1 LDVGSKPAVVRAN
14 WGYYYAQTPPIFY
27 TTPGANP
34 TGVNFCFFNPAC
46 LPPGGYPN
54 LNPDSVPDAPAG
66 GVFDANYDDP
76 NLRNPRVMNTTATF
90 ELNLSRNYMLSTT
103 YVWAKSSFLRTGGFS
118 STQWNRNFTKLG
130 EDQFGRAILGPPLD
144 DTIAKALAN
153 GSSSRGNFHQVVV
166 NLTRRYAN
174 GFQFFVNYAWSRNK
188 DNASSE
194 RDTDTFFGP
203 QDPFDIELDYGRNGL
218 DIPHQFKASAT
229 ADLPGGFRIGGLF
242 IARSGVPYPAYML
255 EDTNGDGVANQ
266 IFSNDRPVVS
276 GNFLLERYP
285 ARQPAFYQ
293 LDLRLSKEF
302 GIGNGRSLEVL
313 VEAFNVFDND
323 NLFSNPNISAIVPA
337 ELDRIPEPGDCF
349 AAGGCGAG
357 ASPAYRTLDQISPG
371 STPFAVQLG
380 ARLRF

>member
-1 LDVGSKPAVVRAN
+1 
-14 WGYYYAQTPPIFY
+14 
-27 TTPGANP
+27 
-34 TGVNFCFFNPAC
+34 
-46 LPPGGYPN
+46 
-54 LNPDSVPDAPAG
+54 
-66 GVFDANYDDP
+66 
-76 NLRNPRVMNTTATF
+76 MNTTATF
-90 ELNLSRNYMLSTT
+90 ELKLARNYTVSTT
-103 YVWAKSSFLRTGGFS
+103 YVYAKSDFLRTGGFS

-144 DTIAKALAN
+144 PTIGPAYAN

-166 NLTRRYAN
+166 NLTRQFAD
-174 GFQFFVNYAWSRNK
+174 GFQFFVNYAWSQNK

-229 ADLPGGFRIGGLF
+229 AELPGGFRVGGLF
-242 IARSGVPYPAYML
+242 IARSGVPYPAYIL

-266 IFSNDRPVVS
+266 VFSNDRPVVNGS
-276 GNFLLERYP
+276 SLLERYP

-293 LDLRLSKEF
+293 LDLRVSKEF
-302 GIGNGRSLEVL
+302 GVGDGRELEL
-313 VEAFNVFDND
+313 LAEFFNVLNHD
-323 NLFSNPNISAIVPA
+323 NLFSNPNVSAVVPA
-337 ELDRIPEPGDCF
+337 ALARVPQPGDCF
-349 AAGGCGAG
+349 AAGGCGPGAG
-357 ASPAYRTLDQISPG
+357 SAYRTLDQISPG